1 MKMTIKII
9 IQAPI
14 KNRGVIFMKLK
25 KIIIIKIPVVYE
37 SSYKYKFQTRL
48 ILFWWTLRVGR
59 IQRITVKN
67 NINLLRDWN
76 FWLVIIPNFKEGV
89 IDG

>member
-1 MKMTIKII
+1 
-9 IQAPI
+9 
-14 KNRGVIFMKLK
+14 MKLK
-25 KIIIIKIPVVYE
+25 KVIVSKIPVVYE

-59 IQRITVKN
+59 IQKITVE
-67 NINLLRDWN
+67 NIKDWK
-76 FWLVIIPNFKEGV
+76 FWLVIIPDFKEGA

>member
-1 MKMTIKII
+1 MAKII
-9 IQAPI
+9 KAKKHTPT
-14 KNRGVIFMKLK
+14 KNRGVIFYETK
-25 KIIIIKIPVVYE
+25 KVILSKIPVVYE

-59 IQRITVKN
+59 IQRIIVKN
-67 NINLLRDWN
+67 NINLLKDWT

-89 IDG
+89 ING